1 MGARPTQRIERGLDR
16 PMVFGGGADLSRP
29 VEARRQGAGAAQS
42 AFHDLKI
49 EGEAGAACVE
59 TLDEHGHRTLV
70 ADMRTN
76 LCGHQLPRYMVSNT
90 ASVTFGSAPQHL
102 VRCSHIDLATGRH
115 QHVSSVLPEGDRLP
129 RNSVQAR
136 ELRLRHE

>member
-1 MGARPTQRIERGLDR
+1 MGAAPPKSVERGLDR
-16 PMVFGGGADLSRP
+16 PMVFGCSADLARP
-29 VEARRQGAGAAQS
+29 VQARRQGAGAPQA
-42 AFHDLKI
+42 AFHHLKI

-59 TLDEHGHRTLV
+59 TLDEHGHRALV

-102 VRCSHIDLATGRH
+102 VRCSHIDLTAGRH
-115 QHVSSVLPEGDRLP
+115 EHVSSLFPEGDRLP